1 MSISYDIL
9 PPDPLTIEHIATKRL
24 VTRQP
29 HQLTKAGVLSN
40 QLRHE
45 IVNSLTAATLNLE
58 HFGYH
63 HSATLSEVYQSL
75 QELESYLRIALNS

>member
-1 MSISYDIL
+1 MSYNIL
-9 PPDPLTIEHIATKRL
+9 PPDPLTIEHTATKRL
-24 VTRQP
+24 LRP
-29 HQLTKAGVLSN
+29 HPHRLTKAGGSSN